1 MRSLSPSP
9 YGARCP
15 SAASCAVPPAVI
27 DVPRAGRELN
37 AIALRL
43 SGGNPRVVRLGGCLY
58 LRKPRRLRRDI
69 GGLRDFRISLM
80 VGRGLGDF

>member
-1 MRSLSPSP
+1 
-9 YGARCP
+9 
-15 SAASCAVPPAVI
+15 
-27 DVPRAGRELN
+27 LN

-58 LRKPRRLRRDI
+58 LRKPHRLRRDE